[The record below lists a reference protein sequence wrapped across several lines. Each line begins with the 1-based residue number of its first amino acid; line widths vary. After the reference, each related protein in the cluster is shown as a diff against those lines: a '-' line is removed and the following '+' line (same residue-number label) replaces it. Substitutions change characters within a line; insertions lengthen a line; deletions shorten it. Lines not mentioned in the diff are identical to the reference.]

1 MRKGYQPYLK
11 YSKNR
16 FSVKLCISLEKWVS
30 WCYTKQTDPFGNHLR
45 EVLDF
50 LAEIFELAIEYSTIN
65 THRSAISAFHEPMD
79 GFSVEKHPAVCNLMA
94 DVCNKRS
101 PEPRYCFVW
110 DTETVLRYLG
120 SLPINKLLSTK
131 MLTLKLTMMF

>member
-1 MRKGYQPYLK
+1 M
-11 YSKNR
+11 
-16 FSVKLCISLEKWVS
+16 
-30 WCYTKQTDPFGNHLR
+30 
-45 EVLDF
+45 DF

-110 DTETVLRYLG
+110 DTETVLRYLR